1 MMEEK
6 SPGLSESQ
14 EKEKLAVPLSRR
26 KNILYA
32 GADDLDKSREI
43 KLEEIDPKK
52 LLERLSSSGC
62 QTPTRKIMLS
72 LNFPM
77 FFMTLLPGK

>member
-1 MMEEK
+1 MEEK

-26 KNILYA
+26 KNILYE
-32 GADDLDKSREI
+32 GADDLDKSQEI
-43 KLEEIDPKK
+43 KLEKSILKSCWK
-52 LLERLSSSGC
+52 MLSLSGC
-62 QTPTRKIMLS
+62 LTPTRKIMLS

-77 FFMTLLPGK
+77 FFMTLLPEK